1 MEVKR
6 FYPIRPPLQSVTIT
20 LTPYEFEEVREALR
34 IVIFETRLLGTL
46 STSGATV
53 LSNLERALNAP
64 ESQCHPK

>member
-6 FYPIRPPLQSVTIT
+6 FYPARPPLESVTIT
-20 LTPYEFEEVREALR
+20 LTPYEFEEVRKALR
-34 IVIFETRLLGTL
+34 FAIFETRLLSTL
-46 STSGATV
+46 STNGVTT

>member
-20 LTPYEFEEVREALR
+20 LTPYEFEELREALHFT
-34 IVIFETRLLGTL
+34 IHETKLLSTL
-46 STSGATV
+46 STSGDTV
-53 LSNLERALNAP
+53 LRNLERALNAP